1 MRLGSCPCEDLYEA
15 SFAVTF
21 LSVLSRCCFQRLR
34 QPWPWA
40 RCCWTLHQGRITLD
54 LQQRLLASAFADPA
68 CSCIGWSRHG
78 SRRKILFDT
87 MAHLRELYRKLAVCP
102 SRCSSPACLQHPVC
116 VHGRVGGASFRSGGR
131 VPSSGTL
138 PLVRMQLLEA
148 ERSWHRILKQAI
160 VE

>member
-87 MAHLRELYRKLAVCP
+87 MAHLRELYRKLAVRPRMFQLSQSAAFSLC
-102 SRCSSPACLQHPVC
+102 SRPCRWGQLPWWWSCAEFWDA
-116 VHGRVGGASFRSGGR
+116 ASRTDATPRGEE
-131 VPSSGTL
+131 V
-138 PLVRMQLLEA
+138 VAYNLEA
-148 ERSWHRILKQAI
+148 SHR
-160 VE
+160 